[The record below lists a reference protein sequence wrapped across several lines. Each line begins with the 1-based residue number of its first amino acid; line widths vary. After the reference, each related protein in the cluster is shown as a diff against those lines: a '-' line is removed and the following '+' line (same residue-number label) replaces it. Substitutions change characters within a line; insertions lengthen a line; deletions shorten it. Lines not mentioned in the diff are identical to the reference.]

1 MSSNVTG
8 YIFLGGYIVLI
19 GTATFLQKY
28 GMKVLT
34 PYQINFLMA
43 LGMLVTAT
51 PALWWKQGSL
61 TVPTSALSL
70 GAPIGIM
77 MALGSI
83 SFVLAISKLPVG
95 AATAISTSYVLLV
108 VVLSRVFLQ
117 EELTWAKLAGILLT
131 VAGVAL
137 LSWQEQS

>member
-1 MSSNVTG
+1 MG
-8 YIFLGGYIVLI
+8 YVFLGSYVLMI

-28 GMKVLT
+28 GMKELT

-43 LGMLVTAT
+43 LGMVAAAT
-51 PALWWKQGSL
+51 PALWLKEGSL
-61 TVPTSALSL
+61 SVPTSSLHL
-70 GAPIGIM
+70 GAPIGIL

-108 VVLSRVFLQ
+108 VLLSRIFLQ
-117 EELTWAKLAGILLT
+117 EELTWTKIAGILLT

-137 LSWQEQS
+137 LSWQERS